1 MRSDPGGIAR
11 GAVCSSLPATARE
24 RGPHVNKERLENDQ
38 VVACWRGCRS
48 IAFQGIDMEHMA
60 QVPASDLFNHIRALA
75 TSAAVQ
81 SSLLIGKVDLHG
93 NAALV

>member
-1 MRSDPGGIAR
+1 
-11 GAVCSSLPATARE
+11 
-24 RGPHVNKERLENDQ
+24 
-38 VVACWRGCRS
+38 
-48 IAFQGIDMEHMA
+48 MEHMA

-81 SSLLIGKVDLHG
+81 SALLIGKVDLHG